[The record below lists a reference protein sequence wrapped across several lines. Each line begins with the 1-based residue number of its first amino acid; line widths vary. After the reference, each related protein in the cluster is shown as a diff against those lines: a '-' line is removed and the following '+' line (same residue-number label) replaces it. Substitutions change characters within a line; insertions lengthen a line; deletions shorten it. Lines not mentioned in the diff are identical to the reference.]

1 MIYHWRKRTIISML
15 ALIGSFYSL
24 NGVAQDVF
32 GIQAYKDSLYRPSSA
47 SEQIEFLNKI
57 GIEYASAFPDST
69 IFYCGQAQKLSEQE
83 SNVRGI
89 VRSLNYQAI
98 ANASIGNISQALV
111 QHKDAITM
119 ASTKGD
125 SIILAQ
131 SRNYLGRYFLNIGNL
146 ADAFENFA
154 KARLVFEKNS
164 NRVGLSEVYLS
175 LSDLFKSQQDY
186 SNSLAMANEAI
197 TIKKA
202 IGDKKGEM
210 AALNVLGEVYR
221 LTGNLAQ
228 AETSYREAESLA
240 GVIEDEA
247 NLALIKLGL
256 GELYLVSG
264 SLSKAESEIF
274 RAENIITRLSNP
286 SIHSKSTLL
295 LGRVFLKKKNYPQ
308 AEAYFMETLQTSSQ
322 LKQLSLYMESNFY
335 LARLH
340 ELTGR
345 DESAAVYERQYR
357 LLNDS
362 IRNNELALQAEKFNF
377 QLDLERKDQENAILK
392 AEEQRNEATIKFQQ
406 VINFGAILVIALVL
420 FFSYFLW
427 QSMRARKRVNRKL
440 SNQNQQLV
448 ALNDEKDALMSVVA
462 HDLKTPLSN
471 IKSILSVLPELGT
484 LTPKQLEFTGLIKAS
499 SLQGLNLIN
508 ELLDAHELE
517 SQRKP
522 TIIHFK
528 MGELLNERV
537 NYFRSI
543 AQAKGITVSLNIKE
557 NASIS
562 TDKAWLGRVVDNLIS
577 NAIKFS
583 SSAQVVNISS
593 GINGKEVWISIKD
606 EGPGF
611 SEEDKVK
618 VFQKF
623 KKLSARPTA
632 GETSNGLGLSIVK
645 TLVERLKGTI
655 DLLSAKGEGSE
666 FIIRLPQTF
675 KDEVQLQ

>member
-1 MIYHWRKRTIISML
+1 M
-15 ALIGSFYSL
+15 
-24 NGVAQDVF
+24 
-32 GIQAYKDSLYRPSSA
+32 
-47 SEQIEFLNKI
+47 
-57 GIEYASAFPDST
+57 
-69 IFYCGQAQKLSEQE
+69 
-83 SNVRGI
+83 
-89 VRSLNYQAI
+89 
-98 ANASIGNISQALV
+98 
-111 QHKDAITM
+111 
-119 ASTKGD
+119 
-125 SIILAQ
+125 
-131 SRNYLGRYFLNIGNL
+131 
-146 ADAFENFA
+146 
-154 KARLVFEKNS
+154 
-164 NRVGLSEVYLS
+164 
-175 LSDLFKSQQDY
+175 
-186 SNSLAMANEAI
+186 
-197 TIKKA
+197 
-202 IGDKKGEM
+202 
-210 AALNVLGEVYR
+210 
-221 LTGNLAQ
+221 
-228 AETSYREAESLA
+228 
-240 GVIEDEA
+240 
-247 NLALIKLGL
+247 

-484 LTPKQLEFTGLIKAS
+484 LTPKQLEFTGLINAS